1 MTTQDLTQLE
11 IQEIARI
18 LGVPPAEIRASR
30 PEWNKLLKEGVTVAV
45 HIGRYRGFTALSFD
59 DLGIYQDEQSREA
72 FAQLVELGKIRTLP
86 KGYLDQWQNI
96 ESKMRQAPKRIGF
109 PTHWGDFLTYEAF
122 AEFREVEEKL
132 RAEFFQ
138 LRDDLCD
145 EKEWNLVVDEMMQEW
160 ATMAAQAYRIANKL
174 TPDAKSIAEL
184 LKYEND
190 LAKMDAFVDAYV
202 QRMLAELPTREA
214 VKASFTWAME
224 YRYIPLPDIL
234 AQELANAQI
243 AESEVE
249 ISRERVYQEKMVTD
263 FKQRQAAAEL
273 DATLDQ
279 LSMKEKML
287 REMNKEVV
295 SQARNQADELL
306 KGFFS
311 DIIEKS
317 RSFVYS
323 TYEGLMSRLE
333 TKGELHHNQ
342 INQLQSLIARI
353 EQIAGFYGDKEIE
366 ALLSP
371 ARAILQDMPEVRTGR
386 ANDYVEMMKRAQG
399 EAQRTLLAIGRGRTS
414 RPTEVIEA
422 IGDVRTGRR
431 TARTEEIS
439 FPDETTP
446 RKSRRTTKSI

>member
-1 MTTQDLTQLE
+1 MTTQEMTQLE
-11 IQEIARI
+11 IQEIANI
-18 LGVPPAEIRASR
+18 LGVSPADIRASR

-59 DLGIYQDEQSREA
+59 DLGIYQDDEQTREA

-109 PTHWGDFLTYEAF
+109 PTHWGDFLTYQAF
-122 AEFREVEEKL
+122 AEFREVEDKL
-132 RAEFFQ
+132 RTEFFQ

-145 EKEWNLVVDEMMQEW
+145 ENEWKLVVDEMMQEW
-160 ATMAAQAYRIANKL
+160 ATMATQAYRIANKL
-174 TPDAKSIAEL
+174 TPEAQTIAEL
-184 LKYEND
+184 VKYEND

-202 QRMLAELPTREA
+202 GRMLRELPSREA

-243 AESEVE
+243 AESQAEVA
-249 ISRERVYQEKMVTD
+249 RERVYQERMTTD

-273 DATLDQ
+273 DATLDA

-295 SQARNQADELL
+295 SQARSQADELL

-317 RSFVYS
+317 RTFVYS

-342 INQLQSLIARI
+342 INQLQTLIERI
-353 EQIAGFYGDKEIE
+353 EQIAGFYGDKQIE
-366 ALLSP
+366 ALLAP
-371 ARAILQDMPEVRTGR
+371 ARAILQDMPETRSGR
-386 ANDYVEMMKRAQG
+386 ANDYVEMMRMAQG

-414 RPTEVIEA
+414 RPTETIDGVD
-422 IGDVRTGRR
+422 DVRTARR
-431 TARTEEIS
+431 TNRKDEIS
-439 FPDETTP
+439 LPEETP
-446 RKSRRTTKSI
+446 RKARRAAKSI